1 MNINALSGAFALGNI
16 ISKATGGKTLRLWKD
31 KGYYPSQWG
40 HTSKNMESEK
50 VNIGGIFFDAVFTTN
65 TEHSLTITQHP
76 VQTGA
81 NLSDH
86 AFVNP
91 IRISME
97 IGVSDVM
104 AYRKADNYTE
114 QGPTKSISAYRTL
127 RKKME
132 ERTPIKV
139 ITRLQTYENM
149 LIESLSI
156 NDDVSTQYALRA
168 NIELVQVLAAA
179 VGVGQLDKN
188 SARAWSTGT
197 DGKPNN
203 VQGTPEP
210 ESNMASIKGDGG
222 HWNPEKGGV
231 AP

>member
-1 MNINALSGAFALGNI
+1 
-16 ISKATGGKTLRLWKD
+16 
-31 KGYYPSQWG
+31 
-40 HTSKNMESEK
+40 
-50 VNIGGIFFDAVFTTN
+50 
-65 TEHSLTITQHP
+65 
-76 VQTGA
+76 
-81 NLSDH
+81 
-86 AFVNP
+86 
-91 IRISME
+91 ME

-149 LIESLSI
+149 LIESLSV
-156 NDDVSTQYALRA
+156 NDDVSTQYALKA

-179 VGVGQLDKN
+179 VGVGQLDKD
-188 SARAWSTGT
+188 SARKWTTEAQ
-197 DGKPNN
+197 GKPNP
-203 VQGTPEP
+203 VQGTPEQ
-210 ESNMASIKGDGG
+210 ESIIAKANGDGG
-222 HWNPEKGGV
+222 YWNTEKGGV